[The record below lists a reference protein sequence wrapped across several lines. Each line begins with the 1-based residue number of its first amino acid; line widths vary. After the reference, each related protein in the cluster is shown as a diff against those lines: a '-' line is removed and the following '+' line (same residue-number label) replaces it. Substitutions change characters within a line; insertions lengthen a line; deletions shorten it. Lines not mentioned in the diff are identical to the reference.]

1 MTHSLA
7 FSDYYQVIRLK
18 LADIWGRR
26 LYGDMAQLSELY
38 SGMAPLSELYSGMA
52 PFSSQKADTVIS
64 FHESSIF

>member
-1 MTHSLA
+1 MSKMTHSLA

-38 SGMAPLSELYSGMA
+38 SGMAP
-52 PFSSQKADTVIS
+52 FSSQKADTVIS